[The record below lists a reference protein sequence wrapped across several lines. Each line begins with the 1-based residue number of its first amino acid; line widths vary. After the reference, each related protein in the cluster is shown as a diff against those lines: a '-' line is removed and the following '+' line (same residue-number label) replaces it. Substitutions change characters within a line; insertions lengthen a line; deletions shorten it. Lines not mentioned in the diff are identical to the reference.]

1 MAIVNRS
8 KDASEQ
14 RRVMSVVAQAV
25 ATGATGMIGIVPHAA
40 TLDGLQ
46 MAAFGISGSPTCA
59 VHVHRF
65 IVGTGFT
72 SWAVSGVEAQ
82 FAYGTSG
89 VNARGMSLLASGSTL
104 LNLLPNDVLV
114 YLTAGTNAG
123 CAFFSLQAVIK
134 PLQDIKT
141 YFGISGI

>member
-1 MAIVNRS
+1 MAVVNRTL
-8 KDASEQ
+8 DASEQ
-14 RRVMSVVAQAV
+14 RKVLSVAAQAV
-25 ATGATGMIGIVPHAA
+25 ATGATGMVGIVPHAG

-59 VHVHRF
+59 VHIHRF

-72 SWAVSGVEAQ
+72 SWAVSGTEAQ

-104 LNLLPNDVLV
+104 LNVLPNDILV
-114 YLTAGTNAG
+114 YLTAGSNAG
-123 CAFFSLQAVIK
+123 CAFFSISAVIK
-134 PLQDIKT
+134 PLQDIKKF
-141 YFGISGI
+141 FGISGI

>member
-8 KDASEQ
+8 LDASEQ
-14 RRVMSVVAQAV
+14 RKTLKVTAVAI
-25 ATGATGMIGIVPHAA
+25 ATGATGLIGIVPNAC

-46 MAAFGISGSPTCA
+46 MAAFGISGSPTA
-59 VHVHRF
+59 VVHVHRF

-72 SWAVSGVEAQ
+72 SWAVSGIEPQ

-104 LNLLPNDVLV
+104 LNLLPNDCLM
-114 YLTAGTNAG
+114 YLTAGSNAG
-123 CAFFSLQAVIK
+123 CAFFSIAAVMK

-141 YFGISGI
+141 HFGISGI